1 MRKCFISYK
10 KEDVTYKNYLVNK
23 LGSESFINKSL
34 DRRIDSNN
42 GDYVMQVIRKDYL
55 CDSTVT
61 IFLIGQHSS
70 EDEGYDF
77 WGDKNYF
84 IKRELAASL
93 YNGVGNTRNGI
104 LGVVLP
110 NMYDSI
116 FGGNYNCNQCGGTH
130 SYITIQDS
138 TVIRE
143 FSCNYYTEPHY
154 GCSWSEDERYCVL
167 VKWDDF
173 IESPDIYIEKS
184 FQKRFSSIA
193 EKIRIRNI
201 R

>member
-10 KEDVTYKNYLVNK
+10 KENVAYRNYLVEN

-34 DRRIDSNN
+34 DRRIDSDN

-70 EDEGYDF
+70 ENEGYDIL
-77 WGDKNYF
+77 GDKNYF

-110 NMYDSI
+110 DMYDAI
-116 FGGNYNCNQCGGTH
+116 FGGDYSCCKCGKTH
-130 SYITIQDS
+130 TYVAIQDS

-143 FSCNYYTEPHY
+143 FSYNYYTEPHC

-173 IESPDIYIEKS
+173 IESPSTYIENS

>member
-10 KEDVTYKNYLVNK
+10 KEDKQYKDYLVNN
-23 LGSESFINKSL
+23 LGSEHFINKAL
-34 DRRIDSNN
+34 DRKIESYD
-42 GDYVMQVIRKDYL
+42 GDYIMKVIRQDYL

-61 IFLIGQHSS
+61 IFLIGSHSS
-70 EDEGYDF
+70 ENEGYDSY
-77 WGDKNYF
+77 GDKNYF

-93 YNGVGNTRNGI
+93 YNGAGNTRNGI

-110 NMYDSI
+110 DMYDKIYKGSYKCYTCKSEH
-116 FGGNYNCNQCGGTH
+116 NYVA
-130 SYITIQDS
+130 IDDS

-143 FSCNYYTEPHY
+143 FSCNYYTEPHD
-154 GCSWSEDERYCVL
+154 GCAWSNDETYCVL

-173 IESPDIYIEKS
+173 LASPDTYIEKS
-184 FQKRFSSIA
+184 YDKRFSDIA
-193 EKIRIRNI
+193 NKIRIRNL